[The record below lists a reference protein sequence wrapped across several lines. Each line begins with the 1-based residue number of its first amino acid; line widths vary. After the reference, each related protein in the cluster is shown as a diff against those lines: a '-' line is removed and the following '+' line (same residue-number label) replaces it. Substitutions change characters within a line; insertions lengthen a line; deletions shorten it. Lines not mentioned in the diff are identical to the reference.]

1 VGIIAG
7 ETLQV
12 FFLGTSGAL
21 PTISR
26 NLPCLLLKWG
36 SHDLLFDCGEG
47 AQRQMMKARTG
58 FSFESVFITHWHADH
73 FLGLIG
79 LLQTMSFSGREEP
92 LVIYGPDSVHEMV
105 TDIKQICRSRIKF
118 PVESRRVR
126 AGEVLVFEGYQ
137 IHSVATDHGIPGLAY
152 IFEEEKRPG
161 RFNRELA
168 ISMGIKP
175 GPLFGKL
182 QRGGDVQITIEGEER
197 LITPDMVMGQSR
209 SGRKIIYTGD
219 TRPILSELAGI
230 GDEAD
235 LLIHDATFDDSEMDR
250 AREFMHSTAGEAG
263 KIATALKAERLAL
276 FHISTRY
283 TSADQHL
290 LDARKSY
297 SGELLAPDDLVM
309 MDIPF
314 SDRLSVSLDE
324 T

>member
-1 VGIIAG
+1 MGIIAG

-26 NLPCLLLKWG
+26 NLPCILIKWG

-92 LVIYGPDSVHEMV
+92 LVVYGPDTVHEMV

-118 PVESRRVR
+118 QVESRRVR
-126 AGEVLVFEGYQ
+126 PGDSLGFDGYT
-137 IHSVATDHGIPGLAY
+137 IHAVATDHGIPGLSY
-152 IFEEEKRPG
+152 IFEEDKRPG

-168 ISMGIKP
+168 ISLGVRP
-175 GPLFGKL
+175 GPLFGRL
-182 QRGGDVQITIEGEER
+182 QRGESVQIVVDGQER
-197 LITPDMVMGQSR
+197 LITPEMIMGER
-209 SGRKIIYTGD
+209 RLGRKIIYTGD
-219 TRPILSELAGI
+219 TRPNLSELAPLGE
-230 GDEAD
+230 EAD
-235 LLIHDATFDDSEMDR
+235 LLIHDATFDDTELDR

-263 KIATALKAERLAL
+263 RVAAALKAGHLAL

-290 LDARKSY
+290 VDARKNFF
-297 SGELLAPDDLVM
+297 GELLAPDDLVM
-309 MDIPF
+309 LDVPF
-314 SDRLSVSLDE
+314 SDRTSPPFEVP
-324 T
+324 

>member
-1 VGIIAG
+1 MGIIAG

-92 LVIYGPDSVHEMV
+92 LVIYGPDSVHDMV

-118 PVESRRVR
+118 PVESKRIRPGD
-126 AGEVLVFEGYQ
+126 ALTFNGYS
-137 IHSVATDHGIPGLAY
+137 IHTVATDHGIPGLAY
-152 IFEEEKRPG
+152 IFEEDNRPG

-168 ISMGIKP
+168 ISLGIKP
-175 GPLFGKL
+175 GPLFGRL
-182 QRGGDVQITIEGEER
+182 QRGEKVQIVVEGEGR
-197 LITPDMVMGQSR
+197 LISPDMVMGPSR
-209 SGRKIIYTGD
+209 PGRKIIYTGD
-219 TRPILSELAGI
+219 TRPILSGLADI

-235 LLIHDATFDDSEMDR
+235 LLIHDATFDDTEMER

-263 KIATALKAERLAL
+263 KVATALKAGRLAL

-290 LDARKSY
+290 QDAKNWFT
-297 SGELLAPDDLVM
+297 GELLAPDDLVM
-309 MDIPF
+309 LDIPF
-314 SDRLSVSLDE
+314 SDRLQIAGD

>member
-1 VGIIAG
+1 VGTIAG
-7 ETLQV
+7 ETLQI

-26 NLPCLLLKWG
+26 NLPCILMKWG

-92 LVIYGPDSVHEMV
+92 LVIYGPDTVHEMV
-105 TDIKQICRSRIKF
+105 TDIKHICRSRIKF

-126 AGEVLVFEGYQ
+126 PGDTLPFEGYV
-137 IHSVATDHGIPGLAY
+137 IHAVATDHGIPGLSY
-152 IFEEEKRPG
+152 IFEEDKRPG

-168 ISMGIKP
+168 ISLGVRP
-175 GPLFGKL
+175 GPLFGRL
-182 QRGGDVQITIEGEER
+182 QRGEDVQVVVDGEER
-197 LITPDMVMGQSR
+197 LITPGMIMGEPR
-209 SGRKIIYTGD
+209 LGRKIIYSGD
-219 TRPILSELAGI
+219 TRPNLSELAPLGE
-230 GDEAD
+230 DVD
-235 LLIHDATFDDSEMDR
+235 LLIHDATFDDTELDR

-263 KIATALKAERLAL
+263 RVATALRAGRLAL

-290 LDARKSY
+290 LDARKYY
-297 SGELLAPDDLVM
+297 SGEILAPDDLIM
-309 MDIPF
+309 LDIPF
-314 SDRLSVSLDE
+314 SERSFPSPE
-324 T
+324 GT

>member
-1 VGIIAG
+1 MGIIAG

-26 NLPCLLLKWG
+26 NLPCILVKWG

-73 FLGLIG
+73 FLGIIG

-92 LVIYGPDSVHEMV
+92 LTIFGPDIVHEMV
-105 TDIKQICRSRIKF
+105 HDMKQICRSRIKF
-118 PVESRRVR
+118 PIESRRVR
-126 AGEVLVFEGYQ
+126 PGDTLSFEGYRV
-137 IHSVATDHGIPGLAY
+137 HAVSTDHGIPGVAY
-152 IFEEEKRPG
+152 MFEEDMRPG
-161 RFNRELA
+161 RFNREGA
-168 ISMGIKP
+168 INLGIRP
-175 GPLFGKL
+175 GPLFGRL
-182 QRGGDVQITIEGEER
+182 QRGESVVIIVNGEEKV
-197 LITPDMVMGQSR
+197 ITPDMVMGSSR
-209 SGRKIIYTGD
+209 PGRKIIYTGD
-219 TRPILSELAGI
+219 TRPILPELSGI
-230 GDEAD
+230 CDRVD

-263 KIATALKAERLAL
+263 KVASSLNADRLAL

-290 LDARKSY
+290 LDAKEWF
-297 SGELLAPDDLVM
+297 SGDLVAPDDLVM
-309 MDIPF
+309 LDIPF
-314 SDRLSVSLDE
+314 ADLPDVERSE
-324 T
+324 